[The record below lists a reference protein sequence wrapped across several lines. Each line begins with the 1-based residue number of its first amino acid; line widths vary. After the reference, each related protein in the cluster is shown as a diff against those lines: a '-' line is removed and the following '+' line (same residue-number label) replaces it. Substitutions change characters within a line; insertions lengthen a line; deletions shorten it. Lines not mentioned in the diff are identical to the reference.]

1 MGAFCNRYFLLIC
14 FNMVIAIADA
24 QVKPPIIQRP
34 ITWNQR
40 RANLSLAY
48 LQERH
53 GIATSSLEIVPQI
66 VVVHWTEIL
75 SVDKTIK
82 TFNPVVLPGRENL
95 KKQSLLNV
103 SAQFVIG
110 RDGSIFQLLPET
122 RFARHTIGLNY
133 CAIGIENIG
142 SSKHPLTAAQM
153 DANVALISYL
163 QHKYPIAYVIG
174 HSEYQA
180 FRGSSWWKET
190 DQHYFTHKD
199 DPDAAFMHKLRKNL
213 NLPEVIKL

>member
-1 MGAFCNRYFLLIC
+1 MIC
-14 FNMVIAIADA
+14 FSLFVAILGA
-24 QVKPPIIQRP
+24 QEKPHIIQRP
-34 ITWNQR
+34 ITWNER
-40 RANLSLAY
+40 RADLSLAY

-53 GIATSSLEIVPQI
+53 GIANPSLEIVPQI

-75 SVDKTIK
+75 SVEKTIK
-82 TFNPVVLPGRENL
+82 TFNPVILPGRANL
-95 KKQSLLNV
+95 KKLSVLNV
-103 SAQFVIG
+103 STQFVIG
-110 RDGSIFQLLPET
+110 RDGRIFQLLPET

-142 SSKHPLTAAQM
+142 SSKYPLTEAQM

-190 DQHYFTHKD
+190 DQHYFTHKN
-199 DPDAAFMHKLRKNL
+199 DPDAAFMHELRRKL
-213 NLPEVIKL
+213 NLPELIKL